1 MRRLVFSIVAA
12 VALASIPALASA
24 EDPSSAFD
32 AAAAARATYR
42 AELAAASGDW
52 PSATRLM
59 EAAYRAD
66 PNIGN
71 EFNLA
76 TAYAR
81 AGRVELAIP
90 LYEDVARKGQ
100 FTMAAP
106 IFDRK
111 DADTGKPRK
120 SFNYSDE
127 ALRRIALLTDQPFPA
142 RR

>member
-1 MRRLVFSIVAA
+1 MVA
-12 VALASIPALASA
+12 VAIASIPVLASA
-24 EDPSSAFD
+24 QDPANAFD
-32 AAAAARATYR
+32 AAAASRARYR

-52 PSATRLM
+52 AAATRLM

-76 TAYAR
+76 TTYAR
-81 AGRVELAIP
+81 AGKVELAIP

-100 FTMAAP
+100 FTNAAS

-111 DADTGKPRK
+111 DAETGRRRK
-120 SFNYSDE
+120 TFNYSDE

-142 RR
+142 SR